1 MSTRVWPFRHFDLKL
16 WSIALSAMLWM
27 VISGDEAV
35 ERGLRVPLE
44 LQQFPT
50 GLELQ
55 AEPPALIDVR
65 VRGESGT
72 LSRVGPGDI
81 VAVLDLKGARP
92 GQRLYQITPEQ
103 VRAPFG
109 VQVVQVNP
117 PTLTLVFENSAVR
130 RVPIVPPVEGEP
142 APGFVAGTPIV
153 TPDSVEAVGPE
164 GAVAQA
170 SNAITEPVSVADAQQ
185 DVTESVTVGFA
196 DPALRLRVQQMAKV
210 TVPIRR
216 GPVERTLEGRPVR
229 LRNLGP
235 GLVAHVTPQAADVVL
250 RAALE
255 DLEKANLADVAAFV
269 DLAGLGAGDY
279 TLSVQG
285 DSVPLASVLRV
296 SPAAVQV
303 KISSVR
309 P

>member
-1 MSTRVWPFRHFDLKL
+1 MSTRIWPFRHFDLKL
-16 WSIALSAMLWM
+16 WSIALAAMLWM
-27 VISGDEAV
+27 VISGGEAV
-35 ERGLRVPLE
+35 ERGIRVPLE
-44 LQQFPT
+44 LQQFPA

-55 AEPPALIDVR
+55 SEPPALIDVR
-65 VRGESGT
+65 VRGDST
-72 LSRVGPGDI
+72 MLSRVGPGDI
-81 VAVLDLKGARP
+81 VALLDLRGARP

-109 VQVVQVNP
+109 IDVVQVNP

-130 RVPIVPPVEGEP
+130 RLPIVPPVEGEP
-142 APGFVAGTPIV
+142 APGFVAGTPV
-153 TPDSVEAVGPE
+153 VSPETVEAVGPE

-170 SNAITEPVSVADAQQ
+170 SNAITEPVSVAGAHA

-196 DPALRLRVQQMAKV
+196 DPAIRLRTPQVATV
-210 TVPIRR
+210 TVPVRP
-216 GPVERTLEGRPVR
+216 GAVERTLENRPVR

-235 GLVAHVTPQAADVVL
+235 GLSAHANPPAADVVL
-250 RAALE
+250 RGTTEAIEAT
-255 DLEKANLADVAAFV
+255 DLADVNAFV
-269 DLAGLGAGDY
+269 DLAGLGPGDY

-285 DSVPLASVLRV
+285 DGLPAAGISRI

-303 KISSVR
+303 KISSVK